1 MKKKLLLL
9 LPFLFLAFSLQVSAL
24 TCNWGYCNSVVN
36 DQFGSVKTGKAAIY
50 IPAEVAKMYEGKQIT
65 HVRVGLAAKAKTVK
79 AFITKDLNGEYLAQ
93 RTQRDQLKGFNEI
106 KFAEPWTIDGEGFY
120 IGYEFEADDYAIG
133 ASSMY
138 NENGCWA
145 DLGDGW
151 KNYAA
156 DEHALALTIQAKIK
170 GDELPNDF
178 WIFSSNDILAEAG
191 KAFDIRFTIRN
202 MSSIIGRR
210 FSVAY
215 SIDGGEE
222 QTLQIKQT
230 VGQDLEKELS
240 FQHPG
245 FPNLGRHTV
254 TIRLLGVNGEP
265 DAYEGNN
272 TVTSTIRIMNT
283 LPVQRMVV
291 EEGTGTWC
299 QYCTR
304 GIEGMN
310 YMTEKYP
317 DTFIGIAVHK
327 SDEFAISSY
336 NDLSFSSYPSSYVMR
351 DLSEVVNPSSG
362 NLENAYNY
370 VVAQQPVAAVGLV
383 AGYTDDSRT
392 KISAR
397 TNLNFFSAKD
407 GLNYRLSFVLLESG
421 MMAYQAGYYK
431 DTEMNHVARM
441 NYAFSGFA
449 NSVPKSVAE
458 DEDVESF
465 TELDM
470 PSNVV
475 NKDNTELV
483 VLLIDGVSG
492 QIANAAKCHI
502 AAEPP
507 VTGISEKHAVAVPAF
522 TVRNGQ
528 LDLNGY
534 SGTVQVYDASGKQ
547 VSGNNMKPG
556 LYILRG
562 TDGKNSFA
570 TKLVVR

>member
-1 MKKKLLLL
+1 MRKKLLLL
-9 LPFLFLAFSLQVSAL
+9 LPLLLFVLTAPLSAAV
-24 TCNWGYCNSVVN
+24 CNWGYCNSVVN
-36 DQFGSVKTGKAAIY
+36 DQFGSVKSGKGAIY
-50 IPAEVAKMYEGKQIT
+50 IPADVAKMYEGKQLT
-65 HVRVGLAAKAKTVK
+65 HVRVGLASKAKSVK
-79 AFITKDLNGEYLAQ
+79 VFITKDLNGEYLAT
-93 RTQRDQLKGFNEI
+93 RTQRDQLSGFNEI
-106 KFAEPWTIDGEGFY
+106 KFAEPWTIDGEAFY
-120 IGYEFEADDYAIG
+120 IGYEFEADDYAMG

-156 DEHALALTIQAKIK
+156 DDHALALCIQAKIK
-170 GDELPNDF
+170 GDELPKDF

-191 KAFDIRFTIRN
+191 KPFDIKFTIRN

-210 FSVAY
+210 FQVAY

-222 QTLQIKQT
+222 VQQEVKQT
-230 VGQDLEKELS
+230 VGQDIEKELS
-240 FQHPG
+240 FEHPG
-245 FPNLGRHTV
+245 FPALGRHSI
-254 TIRLLGVNGEP
+254 TIRLLSVNGEA
-265 DAYEGNN
+265 DAYEPNN
-272 TVTSTIRIMNT
+272 TVTSTIRVMNT

-327 SDEFAISSY
+327 SDEFAIDSY
-336 NDLSFSSYPSSYVMR
+336 NNLSFSAYPTAYVMR
-351 DLSEVVNPSSG
+351 DLSSTINPTSG
-362 NLENAYNY
+362 NLESAYKI
-370 VVAQQPVAAVGLV
+370 VAAQQPVAAVGLV
-383 AGYTDDSRT
+383 AGYTDSN
-392 KISAR
+392 KSKFIAR
-397 TNLNFFSAKD
+397 TNLNFFSAKE

-421 MMAYQAGYYK
+421 MIAYQAGYYK

-441 NYAFSGFA
+441 NYAYYGFE
-449 NSVPKSVAE
+449 NSVPKSVE
-458 DEDVESF
+458 EEEDVESF

-470 PSNVV
+470 PSNIA
-475 NKDNTELV
+475 NKNNVELV
-483 VLLIDGVSG
+483 VLLIDPISG

-502 AAEPP
+502 ADEAP
-507 VTGISEKHAVAVPAF
+507 VSGIREAQSVAVPSF
-522 TVRNGQ
+522 TVRNGK

-534 SGTVQVYDASGKQ
+534 SGTVNVYDASGKQ
-547 VSGNNMKPG
+547 VSADNLKPG

-562 TDGKNSFA
+562 TDGKSTFA
-570 TKLVVR
+570 KKMIVR